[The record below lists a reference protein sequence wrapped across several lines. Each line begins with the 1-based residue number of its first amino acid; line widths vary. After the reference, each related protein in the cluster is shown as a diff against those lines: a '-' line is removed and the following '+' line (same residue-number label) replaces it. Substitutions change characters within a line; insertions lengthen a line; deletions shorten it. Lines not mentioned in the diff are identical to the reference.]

1 MHVEQSNKWSE
12 NRGEQKTERKGEEQK
27 KDQKGGKKK
36 KKEVMD
42 KTDWRNR
49 CMKMVGQAADTCGP
63 VAFITSGAGLQPN
76 PASSSVCTSSS
87 TAVT

>member
-1 MHVEQSNKWSE
+1 MSNKATNGQKTGE
-12 NRGEQKTERKGEEQK
+12 NRRWKGRERSKKKGPK
-27 KDQKGGKKK
+27 RKKK

>member
-12 NRGEQKTERKGEEQK
+12 NRGEQKMERKGEEQK
-27 KDQKGGKKK
+27 KRTKKEKK